1 MNKTLAAAL
10 FALLPLCSQ
19 AADVTLEVD
28 GLSAT
33 PVAGS
38 MLMVGVFTDAAT
50 WLTRPTTGQSFPVDK
65 AVDGRLTVVLK
76 NLPAGPLA
84 LSVFQ
89 DVNANGKLDMQPGG
103 FPAEPFGFSNG
114 AVANCGPPRFEQAV
128 LTPAAGTP
136 IKIRLR

>member
-1 MNKTLAAAL
+1 MNKVLAAAL
-10 FALLPLCSQ
+10 FALLPLCSR
-19 AADVTLEVD
+19 AADVTLEVE
-28 GLSAT
+28 GLSAN
-33 PVAGS
+33 PAAGS

-50 WLTRPTTGQSFPVDK
+50 WLTKPTSGQSFPLAD
-65 AVDGRLTVVLK
+65 AVNGKLIVVLK

-114 AVANCGPPRFEQAV
+114 AVASYGPPRFEQAV
-128 LTPAAGTP
+128 MTPVAGTP